1 MLSTKEKHMYRPDV
15 NRINSHKYAIYQEKR
30 PENSRLS
37 TGYTQYVD
45 SE

>member
-1 MLSTKEKHMYRPDV
+1 MLSTKEKHMYSPDV
-15 NRINSHKYAIYQEKR
+15 NRNNSRKYAIYKEKR